1 MSDLQVDNISFS
13 YKDKPTISDICFE
26 ANRGEVIGIMGQNG
40 CGKTT
45 LLKCI
50 NGSQTP
56 NVGHVYLDGEDTSL
70 MSKRDIAKKMAFVM
84 QNASMTFPFTV
95 FETVMMG
102 RYAHLNMTLN
112 ESEADVAIAYRAMK
126 DTGVLEFK
134 DRRINELSGG
144 ERRRVL
150 IARALAQEPEILLL
164 DEPTLHL
171 DINHQFD
178 LLELVRLLADQKN
191 ILVLIVTHDIV
202 LASRYCDKIILMEHG
217 RMKSMDETEKVATEE
232 NFRKVFQIITDVARD
247 PRFGLNITLVN
258 RDKSDDVPGE
268 IK

>member
-1 MSDLQVDNISFS
+1 MTDLRVENISFA
-13 YKDKPTISDICFE
+13 YRDKPAIHGISFD
-26 ANRGEVIGIMGQNG
+26 ARRGEVIGIMGQNG

-56 NVGHVYLDGEDTSL
+56 SEGHVFLDDEDTSL
-70 MSKRDIAKKMAFVM
+70 MSKRDVARKMAFVM
-84 QNASMTFPFTV
+84 QSANMTFPFTV

-102 RYAHLNMTLN
+102 RYAHLETISR
-112 ESEADVAIAYRAMK
+112 ESEEDVSIAYRAMR
-126 DTGVLEFK
+126 DTGVLEFR

-150 IARALAQEPEILLL
+150 IARALAQEPEVLLL

-178 LLELVRLLADQKN
+178 LLELVRSLADEKN

-202 LASRYCDKIILMEHG
+202 LASRYCDRLILMEHG
-217 RMKSMDETEKVATEE
+217 GMMSMDETRKVATEE
-232 NFRKVFQIITDVARD
+232 KFRRAFQIITDIGMD
-247 PRFGLNITLVN
+247 PRFGLDITLVD
-258 RDKSDDVPGE
+258 RDRGVD
-268 IK
+268 